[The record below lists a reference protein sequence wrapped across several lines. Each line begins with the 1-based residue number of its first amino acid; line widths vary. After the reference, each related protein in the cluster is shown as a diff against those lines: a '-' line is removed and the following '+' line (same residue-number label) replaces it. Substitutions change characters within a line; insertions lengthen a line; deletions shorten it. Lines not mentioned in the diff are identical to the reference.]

1 MLEILAAFI
10 SLVILFF
17 TALVGLVQLLVV
29 LLYGLWLLLAWGAIV
44 RQTWRRERSLRDAR
58 RVRQN

>member
-29 LLYGLWLLLAWGAIV
+29 LLYGLWLLLAWGLIV
-44 RQTWRRERSLRDAR
+44 WQTWRRERSLRDAR

>member
-10 SLVILFF
+10 SLVILLF

-29 LLYGLWLLLAWGAIV
+29 LLYGLWLLLAWGLIV
-44 RQTWRRERSLRDAR
+44 WQTWRRERSLRDAR